1 MTESVKILIIEDD
14 LLIANDLQEKLERA
28 GHEVT
33 AIARTY
39 QNAIAAINQ
48 QLPDIAL
55 VDIRLEGSS
64 ADGITTVQELLNY
77 HSMPII
83 YLTGQSEPD
92 IIQRAKAT
100 RPAAFLLKPYNSRE
114 LVIQVELACANHK
127 STPLLPEAESVYL
140 PSNKGYVQLTKKEVL
155 YMEANGAYVNV
166 FVINE
171 TKPRLYS
178 MNLGHIAQYFLS
190 PDFYRP
196 SRSILINLSYLER
209 LEGNQLWMKGLQHSL
224 SIPDAKRSEL
234 LKKLTVIKTP

>member
-1 MTESVKILIIEDD
+1 MTESFKILIIEDD
-14 LLIANDLQEKLERA
+14 LLIASDLQEKLERA
-28 GHEVT
+28 GHCVI

-39 QNAIAAINQ
+39 QKAIAIVNQ

-55 VDIRLEGSS
+55 VDIRLEGSTV
-64 ADGITTVQELLNY
+64 DGITTVQELLTY

-92 IIQRAKAT
+92 VIQRAKLT

-127 STPLLPEAESVYL
+127 MLSPLPEVESVYL

-166 FVINE
+166 FVVNE
-171 TKPRLYS
+171 TKPRLFS

-224 SIPDAKRSEL
+224 SIPEAKRSEL